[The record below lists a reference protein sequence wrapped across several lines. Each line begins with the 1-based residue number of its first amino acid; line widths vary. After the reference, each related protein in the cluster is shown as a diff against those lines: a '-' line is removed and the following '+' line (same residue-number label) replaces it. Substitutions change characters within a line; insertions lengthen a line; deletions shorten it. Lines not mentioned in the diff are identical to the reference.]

1 MSAAASFFSRVFG
14 QFSWSAPTWLASLI
28 QYARVKPLVFA
39 AKTVLLL
46 VTLAALYWV
55 VQYYRQLPVLPKV
68 YAELTPPVLGEYR
81 AGKEQPTP
89 LTLRFHYQQADS
101 PEAAGQPSPRILP
114 APDVI
119 PPDFPPGFPPGFA
132 VAQLSAAQ
140 LALVGEKLPVGDTLK
155 PAIAGSWQW
164 LDDNQLQFLP
174 DSAWPAGQNYQLN
187 LPKDWFAQ
195 GLPLAGRNWQ
205 FNSAE
210 LTAQLQELR
219 FYQDPEQLSVRRV
232 LATLSF
238 SHPVTE
244 QSVRAAL
251 ALRLPETGARAGAA
265 PKLLPYTLQAAEQDR
280 LWYLQSEAISLPEQ
294 EQFLTLQLAAGVKAA
309 TGAGKTLVAQ
319 EQQLRIPDSASVL
332 HISAAQIQLVRN
344 AQDEPEQVLQL
355 SLSERVRYAD
365 LTQHLMLY
373 LLPQKANNRR
383 WAAAELTAANL
394 QQAERLTYQL
404 QPGAFAHAQD
414 FAVKLDLPVNRQLA
428 VVVAAGL
435 PGLDQYQ
442 LTKPF
447 QSVLTLPEY
456 PKEARISGE
465 GAVLLLS
472 GEQKLQL
479 ISRGVPQLKV
489 RLAKVLPQHLNHLIS
504 QSGGDI
510 SNPFFYNSSF
520 GPDNLADITEQ
531 LLHANTSKP
540 QQNQFLSLDL
550 KPHLK
555 RAGMGVYF
563 IELYQH
569 NPQYPEWRGEL
580 LDKRLVLVTDLGLM
594 VKHQND
600 SSQRVFVM
608 SLQSGE
614 PVAGA
619 EVQLL
624 GRNGLPVLSA
634 KTDARGQAQLG
645 VTQGLQGA
653 QQPVVYLVNYQQ
665 NGQTDSTFIPYSR
678 YSRQLDFSRFA
689 VEGEYQS
696 SQPDQLK
703 AFLFSDR
710 GIYRPGEQVHIASII
725 RRSDLDP
732 VKAANLSLQLTV
744 NGPRGNTVQQQKF
757 TLTPRG
763 LQTFSLNTAQ
773 YSDTGQYWAA
783 VQLLDAQGRTR
794 QHLGDVSFTVEEFL
808 PDTLKISSNFSQQA
822 AGWLTPEN
830 LQLNVQLDN
839 LFGSA
844 AQQRR
849 LTARYELVP
858 AAFRFEQY
866 PDYRFGV
873 NNDDSLVRQRD
884 TLPEQQTDSGGQA
897 TFGLPLQRF
906 SAGQWRLQLYVDGFD
921 GAGGRA
927 VQHGSAAL
935 IAASPLLVGVKAD
948 GDLGFLQQAQGR
960 QLHFVVIDQQL
971 ALQAQDALTLKLIQ
985 KTPLSSLVKQA
996 DGSLQ
1001 YQTVLQQKTLSE
1013 QAFAIPEQGTGY
1025 KLNTAEPGEYQLQ
1038 LLNAA
1043 GELLSQTDY
1052 TVVGTANLSAR
1063 LEQNA
1068 QLQLALSKTDYQVGE
1083 WLEFSVTA
1091 PYTGTGLITI
1101 ETDKVEAFS
1110 WFKADSS
1117 HSVQRIQVPQSLQGN
1132 AYLNVSFVRSAGAPE
1147 LLLSPLSYAV
1157 QPFNIARSAR
1167 ELTLN
1172 VQAPELVRPG
1182 RDFSISLSSNQSAD
1196 VLLYGVDLGILQVA
1210 DYELPDP
1217 LAFFLQ
1223 KRALQVRSMQM
1234 LDLVLP
1240 EFSALQRLRAGI
1252 GGDRERIMVT
1262 GSRLDANL
1270 NPFARRVEQ
1279 PGVFWLGVVQTN
1291 SEGTVH
1297 QARLPDTFSGAVKLM
1312 AVAVSEQALGAS
1324 SQDIRVR
1331 GPFVLQPDVL
1341 TAVAPEDEFEV
1352 SLSVANMLPGSGAA
1366 LGVTVTTAV
1375 SEGLTLMSAASQNI
1389 ILAEGSEQALR
1400 MRLKAGNVPGEASI
1414 RFQVATADGR
1424 ESAAR
1429 ELSLSIRPAQPYL
1442 RKLTFGH
1449 SATGQQNLTA
1459 TALLPVLAERQ
1470 LTAGSSPLLLVD
1482 RLSHYLD
1489 SYPHGCTEQMVSQV
1503 FPWIPLVQQAHFQA
1517 QWPLLNEK
1525 FAKVLQ
1531 ALSERQQSDGGF
1543 AFWPGQVQSADFP
1556 SVYVIQFLIAAEQQG
1571 FAVPHYLLDR
1581 ALNYLRSL
1589 SRLNGANLYQ
1599 ARLRAQAIYLL
1610 SIKGEQVSNALTSLH
1625 ERLEQQHQSRWQ
1637 SDITAVY
1644 MAASYQLLQQPALAE
1659 SLIRNYRVNRV
1670 SQLAREYK
1678 PVSAQVLPFANSQFQ
1693 SQFNLDSQYLYL
1705 LARHFPER
1713 AKQLSS
1719 EQLLAQLAPLFAG
1732 EYHTQAAAYS
1742 ILALSAYGK
1751 LTAEPAKA
1759 LPQLVAEGQALALLD
1774 NLPYASAKTS
1784 SELSELAIKADYP
1797 LFYALSEQ
1805 GYAATLPTQP
1815 IANGLELVRDYLDSE
1830 GNKLTNIT
1838 QGQVLTVRLRIRS
1851 LGKDTVPNVVVT
1863 DLLPAGF
1870 EVVRSSVPRQ
1880 NHRWQADYLDIRE
1893 DRLVWYGS
1901 FSPQMTEL
1909 SYQVRVSAAGDF
1921 TVPVAAAE
1929 AMYDSRIRAQTAAGK
1944 LKVSAYQVTA
1954 TPP

>member
-1 MSAAASFFSRVFG
+1 MSAAPSFFSRLFG
-14 QFSWSAPTWLASLI
+14 QFSWSAPAWLARLI
-28 QYARVKPLVFA
+28 QHIRTKPLAFI
-39 AKTVLLL
+39 AKIGAVMLA
-46 VTLAALYWV
+46 LAALYWA
-55 VQYYRQLPVLPKV
+55 VQYYRQLPVIPKV
-68 YAELTPPVLGEYR
+68 YAELTPPQLGEYR
-81 AGKEQPTP
+81 DGKEQPTP
-89 LTLRFHYQQADS
+89 LTLRFHYQQTD
-101 PEAAGQPSPRILP
+101 LP
-114 APDVI
+114 QSDTVSRQYPV
-119 PPDFPPGFPPGFA
+119 P
-132 VAQLSAAQ
+132 QLSAAQ
-140 LALVGEKLPVGDTLK
+140 LALVGEKLPVGDTIK
-155 PAIAGSWQW
+155 PAIAGYWQW
-164 LDDNQLQFLP
+164 LDDNTLQFVP
-174 DSAWPAGQNYQLN
+174 ENAWPAGQRYQVN
-187 LPKDWFAQ
+187 LPQDWFAK
-195 GLPLAGRNWQ
+195 GLPLASRSWQ

-210 LTAQLQELR
+210 LTAQLQDLR
-219 FYQDPEQLSVRRV
+219 LYQDPEQLSVRRV

-251 ALRLPETGARAGAA
+251 ALRLPLTGARAGAA
-265 PKLLPYTLQAAEQDR
+265 PKLLPYSLKAAEQDR
-280 LWYLQSEAISLPEQ
+280 VWYLQSEAITLPEQ
-294 EQFLTLQLAAGVKAA
+294 EQFLTMQLDVGVKAA
-309 TGAGKTLVAQ
+309 VGTGKTLTAQ
-319 EQQLRIPDSASVL
+319 ERQLRIPDGASVL
-332 HISAAQIQLVRN
+332 QVNAAHVLLVRN
-344 AQDEPEQVLQL
+344 TQDEPEQVLEL
-355 SLSERVRYAD
+355 RLTERVRYAD
-365 LTQHLMLY
+365 LPQHLALY
-373 LLPQKANNRR
+373 LLPRRANGFSWNPGQ
-383 WAAAELTAANL
+383 LTAENL

-404 QPGAFAHAQD
+404 QPGAFAHEQN
-414 FAVKLDLPVNRQLA
+414 FAIKLDLPVNRQLA
-428 VVVAAGL
+428 VVVTAGL
-435 PGLDQYQ
+435 PGLDQYS
-442 LTKPF
+442 LTKTF
-447 QSVLTLPEY
+447 QTVLTLPEY
-456 PKEARISGE
+456 PKEARISGD

-479 ISRGVPQLKV
+479 VSRGVPQIKV

-510 SNPFFYNSSF
+510 SNPYFYNSNF
-520 GPDNLADITEQ
+520 GPEHLADITEQ
-531 LLHANTSKP
+531 VLSANTSKP

-550 KPHLK
+550 KPHFK

-563 IELYQH
+563 VELYQH
-569 NPQYPEWRGEL
+569 NPQYPESRGTL
-580 LDKRLVLVTDLGLM
+580 LDKRLVMVTDLGLM

-634 KTDARGQAQLG
+634 KTDAQGQAKLG
-645 VTQGLQGA
+645 STQGLQDA
-653 QQPVVYLVNYQQ
+653 QQPVVYLVKHSAND
-665 NGQTDSTFIPYSR
+665 QTDSTFIPYSR

-689 VEGEYQS
+689 VDGEYQS

-710 GIYRPGEQVHIASII
+710 GIYRPGEQVRLASII

-732 VKAANLSLQLTV
+732 VKATNLPLQLTV
-744 NGPRGNTVQQQKF
+744 SGPRGNTVQQQKF

-822 AGWLTPEN
+822 AGWLTPED

-849 LTARYELVP
+849 LSARYELIP
-858 AAFRFEQY
+858 SAFHFKPY
-866 PDYRFGV
+866 PDYRFGLT
-873 NNDDSLVRQRD
+873 NDDSLVRQRD
-884 TLPEQQTDSGGQA
+884 TLPEQQTDSAGQA
-897 TFGLPLQRF
+897 NFSLPLQRF
-906 SAGQWRLQLYVDGFD
+906 SGGQWRLQLYVEGFD

-935 IAASPLLVGVKAD
+935 LAASPLLVGVKAD
-948 GDLGFLQQAQGR
+948 GDLRFLQQAQGR
-960 QLHFVVIDQQL
+960 QLHFVAIDQQL
-971 ALQAQDALTLKLIQ
+971 ALQAQNALTLKLVQ
-985 KTPLSSLVKQA
+985 KTPLSSLVRQT

-1001 YQTVLQQKTLSE
+1001 YQTVMQQKTLSE
-1013 QAFAIPEQGTGY
+1013 QAFAIPEQGISY
-1025 KLNTAEPGEYQLQ
+1025 KLNTSEPGEYQLQ
-1038 LLNAA
+1038 LLNVA

-1052 TVVGTANLSAR
+1052 TVVGTANLTAR

-1068 QLQLALSKTDYQVGE
+1068 QLQLKLSKTDYQVGE

-1110 WFKADSS
+1110 WFKAESS
-1117 HSVQRIQVPQSLQGN
+1117 HSVQRIQVPEGLQGN
-1132 AYLNVSFVRSAGAPE
+1132 AYLNVSFVRAAGAPE

-1167 ELTLN
+1167 EVSLTLK
-1172 VQAPELVRPG
+1172 APELVRPG
-1182 RDFSISLSSNQSAD
+1182 KDFSINLSSDQPAD

-1210 DYELPDP
+1210 DYQLPDP
-1217 LAFFLQ
+1217 LGFFLQ

-1240 EFSALQRLRAGI
+1240 EFSALQRLRAGV
-1252 GGDRERIMVT
+1252 GGDRAQRLAAAM
-1262 GSRLDANL
+1262 LDANL
-1270 NPFARRVEQ
+1270 NPFARRVDQ

-1297 QARLPDTFSGAVKLM
+1297 QARLPETFSGAVKLM
-1312 AVAVSEQALGAS
+1312 AVAVSERALGAT

-1352 SLSVANMLPGSGAA
+1352 SLSVANMLQGSGDA
-1366 LGVTVTTAV
+1366 LGLTVTTTV
-1375 SEGLTLMSAASQNI
+1375 SEGLSLMSAASQNI
-1389 ILAEGSEQALR
+1389 TLAEGSEQALR
-1400 MRLKAGNVPGEASI
+1400 MRLKAGTMPGEASI
-1414 RFQVATADGR
+1414 SFQVTTADGS
-1424 ESAAR
+1424 ESASR
-1429 ELSLSIRPAQPYL
+1429 ELSLSIRPAQPYERQL
-1442 RKLTFGH
+1442 SFGY
-1449 SATGQQNLTA
+1449 SKNGQQTLAA
-1459 TALLPVLAERQ
+1459 TPLLPVLAERQ

-1489 SYPHGCTEQMVSQV
+1489 TYPHGCTEQMVSQV
-1503 FPWIPLVQQAHFQA
+1503 FPWIPLVQQPHFQA

-1543 AFWPGQVQSADFP
+1543 AFWPGQAQSADFP
-1556 SVYVIQFLIAAEQQG
+1556 SVYVIQFLIEAEQQG

-1581 ALNYLRSL
+1581 ALHYLRGL

-1610 SIKGEQVSNALTSLH
+1610 SVKGEQVSNVLTSLH

-1637 SDITAVY
+1637 SDSTAVY

-1659 SLIRNYRVNRV
+1659 SLIRNYRPGQV
-1670 SQLAREYK
+1670 SQLERDYK
-1678 PVSAQVLPFANSQFQ
+1678 PASQQVQPFASSQFQ

-1719 EQLLAQLAPLFAG
+1719 AQILAQLEPLFAG
-1732 EYHTQAAAYS
+1732 AYHTQAASYS
-1742 ILALSAYGK
+1742 ILALSAYAK
-1751 LTAEPAKA
+1751 VTAEPAKA
-1759 LPQLVAEGQALALLD
+1759 LPQLLADGQALALIA
-1774 NLPYASAKTS
+1774 NLPYASAQSRDEIKQ
-1784 SELSELAIKADYP
+1784 LAIKADYP

-1815 IANGLELVRDYLDSE
+1815 IAEGLELVRDYLDSA
-1830 GNKLTNIT
+1830 GNKVTTIE

-1880 NHRWQADYLDIRE
+1880 SDRWQADYLDIRE

-1901 FSPQMTEL
+1901 FAPQMTEL
-1909 SYQVRVSAAGDF
+1909 SYQVRVSTAGDF
-1921 TVPVAAAE
+1921 TLPVAAAE

-1944 LKVSAYQVTA
+1944 LSVGAYQAPTA
-1954 TPP
+1954 ASQP